1 VHRAARAR
9 SEGEARGVGRG
20 ERREGQRVGGD
31 DDDDESRL
39 LARCALCCVF
49 LRLVR
54 AVKE

>member
-1 VHRAARAR
+1 MHRAARAR